1 MKKSVIVD
9 VNAFLDGFGNL
20 GTAVSFKPPALKQKR
35 VNSSTAAGDVSYAI
49 GQFESLD
56 SEMSFA
62 SVPRAVFDVMAK
74 TDDGEVILKKAIKEG
89 SETRNHMWTLT
100 GAIDIEYGEAK
111 AGEMLDVKVSQTGLK
126 KYVYEIDNT
135 LQVKIDHENL
145 ICEIAGKD
153 LLADTRQI
161 LNA

>member
-9 VNAFLDGFGNL
+9 VNTFLNGYGNL
-20 GTAVSFKPPALKQKR
+20 GIATSFKPPALKQKR
-35 VNSSTAAGDVSYAI
+35 VSTSTGAGDTSIAT

-62 SVPRAVFDVMAK
+62 SVPKAVFNEIAK
-74 TDDGEVILKKAIKEG
+74 TDDAEIILKKALKVG
-89 SETRNHMWTLT
+89 NETKNHMWILT
-100 GAIDIEYGEAK
+100 GAIDLEYGEAK
-111 AGEMLDVKVSQTGLK
+111 AGEMLDVKVSQSGLK
-126 KYVYEIDNT
+126 KYVYEIDNQV
-135 LQVKIDHENL
+135 QVKIDHENL
-145 ICEIAGKD
+145 ICEVAGKD